1 MVPQPA
7 LLIPI
12 FLSLKN
18 ADLLNN
24 LFGLT
29 LTYIAMVLPFT
40 IWTLRGF
47 LHGIPV
53 ELEQAAMVDGASRT
67 RIIRTILLRRART
80 ANHGHRRAYSHWH
93 RATASTPSRAASA
106 PISHPTCSARN
117 VSCGPNTSRPRN
129 TWTTWH
135 SPESPRSPN
144 EPGAARRTFPI
155 PEPPEHTPA
164 QTDSARR
171 QLPSAEPGGTV
182 RPRTDRSSLKSRRGQ
197 DAG

>member
-53 ELEQAAMVDGASRT
+53 ELEQVAMVDGASRT

-80 ANHGHRRAYSHWH
+80 ANHEHRRAYSHWR
-93 RATASTPSRAASA
+93 RATASAPSRAASELT
-106 PISHPTCSARN
+106 SHPTCSARN
-117 VSCGPNTSRPRN
+117 VSCGPNTSRPHN

-135 SPESPRSPN
+135 SPGSPRSTSLGQPD
-144 EPGAARRTFPI
+144 GLSRF

-182 RPRTDRSSLKSRRGQ
+182 RPRTDRSFLKSRRGQ